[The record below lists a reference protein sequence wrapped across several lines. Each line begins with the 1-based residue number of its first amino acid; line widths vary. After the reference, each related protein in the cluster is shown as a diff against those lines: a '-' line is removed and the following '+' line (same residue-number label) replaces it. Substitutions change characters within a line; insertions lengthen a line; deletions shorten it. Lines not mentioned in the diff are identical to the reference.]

1 MNAPLA
7 VVCDDSATL
16 SLLLGRQLET
26 LGYRVQ
32 QLTPAQLRLPL
43 TETPALFCAELLG
56 NASNGF
62 KLLRQLRRHH
72 ACRSV
77 LLSASGRRT
86 DIAWGRAAGADAVLL
101 RPFSFEQLAQC
112 VTPAAGP

>member
-1 MNAPLA
+1 MNMPLA
-7 VVCDDSATL
+7 IVCDDSVTL
-16 SLLLGRQLET
+16 GLLLCRQLAT

-32 QLTPAQLRLPL
+32 YIAPEQLRLPL
-43 TETPALFCAELLG
+43 AENPALFCVELLG
-56 NASNGF
+56 NHSNGF

-72 ACRSV
+72 ACRSL

-101 RPFSFEQLAQC
+101 RPFSPAQLARC
-112 VTPAAGP
+112 VTLVEA

>member
-16 SLLLGRQLET
+16 GLLLARQLET

-32 QLTPAQLRLPL
+32 SFAPDQLVLPL
-43 TETPALFCAELLG
+43 AEPPALCCIELLG
-56 NASNGF
+56 NHSNGF
-62 KLLRQLRRHH
+62 KLLRRVRKHYD
-72 ACRSV
+72 CRCV

-86 DIAWGRAAGADAVLL
+86 DIAWGRLSGADAVLL
-101 RPFSFEQLAQC
+101 WPFTSAELARC
-112 VTPAAGP
+112 AALEVA